1 MRIRVIRVKKI
12 RVINSYNKMA
22 LSYKNIEPLIISGKN
37 VFSKWLG
44 YFGLGIGV
52 LLLLV
57 SMQMFINI
65 QQLLR
70 ENTPRKNGY
79 DFISISKTIT
89 NENMGKDNSF
99 IDADLNEL
107 KQQPQIESVSPL
119 IANQFRVRAT
129 AGDIIPFSTD
139 LFLES
144 LDTDF
149 IDTVPSSFTWQPG
162 QLMVP
167 IIFSSDFLEMYNVF
181 APAQG
186 LPQLSAKTIS
196 SVTIILVCSG
206 PGGIQNFRGN
216 IIALSDRIN
225 SILVPKTFMTWS
237 NMQFSGDTSVHASR
251 VYIKTKDANDPQLIS
266 YLDSQNYH
274 LNKDKIKFS
283 RIKSILQN
291 IVSALGVFGIL
302 VIVLALILFSFY
314 LQLMIAKSKNNLQL
328 LLTLGYS
335 PKWLATSVA
344 KTWLP
349 VYLFIIVAAL
359 AITQILH
366 LLFLQLSFADQANLS
381 WALHWSV
388 WLTAILLLALTVFIN
403 SRLVKKELNR
413 IV

>member
-1 MRIRVIRVKKI
+1 MP
-12 RVINSYNKMA
+12 
-22 LSYKNIEPLIISGKN
+22 LSYKNIEPFIISGKN

-57 SMQMFINI
+57 SMQMFVNI
-65 QQLLR
+65 QQLLS
-70 ENTPRKNGY
+70 ENAPRKSGGY

-99 IDADLNEL
+99 TNQDLL
-107 KQQPQIESVSPL
+107 KLKEQSTIAGVAPL
-119 IANQFRVRAT
+119 ISNKFRVRAT

-144 LDTDF
+144 IDDNF
-149 IDTVPSSFTWQPG
+149 IDTVPPSFTWQPG
-162 QLMVP
+162 QIVVP

-196 SVTIILVCSG
+196 SVNIILECSG
-206 PGGIQNFRGN
+206 PYGTQNFKGN
-216 IIALSDRIN
+216 IVALSDRIN
-225 SILVPKTFMTWS
+225 SLLVPQTFMNWS
-237 NMQFSGDTSVHASR
+237 NFHFMGDTSVHASR
-251 VYIKTKDANDPQLIS
+251 VYIKTKDANDPKLIN
-266 YLDSQNYH
+266 YLDQQDYH
-274 LNKDKIKFS
+274 LNKDKVKFS

-302 VIVLALILFSFY
+302 VIVLALMLFSFY
-314 LQLMIAKSKNNLQL
+314 LQLMIAKSKDNLRL

-335 PKWLATSVA
+335 PKWLAKSVA

-349 VYLFIIVAAL
+349 VYLSIIIAAVIL
-359 AITQILH
+359 TEILH
-366 LLFLQLSFADQANLS
+366 LLFLQLSFVSHANLP
-381 WALHWSV
+381 WLLHWSV
-388 WLTAILLLALTVFIN
+388 WLTAIVLFVLTIFIN
-403 SRLVKKELNR
+403 LRLVKKELEN
-413 IV
+413 IL

>member
-1 MRIRVIRVKKI
+1 MP
-12 RVINSYNKMA
+12 

-37 VFSKWLG
+37 IFSKWLG

-57 SMQMFINI
+57 SMQMFVNI
-65 QQLLR
+65 QQLLK
-70 ENTPRKNGY
+70 ENNPRKSGGY

-89 NENMGKDNSF
+89 NENMGKDNTFSNS
-99 IDADLNEL
+99 DLLNLE
-107 KQQPQIESVSPL
+107 KQPTISGVAPL
-119 IANQFRVRAT
+119 ISNKFRVRAT

-144 LDTDF
+144 INDNF
-149 IDTVPSSFTWQPG
+149 IDTVPPNFTWQPG
-162 QLMVP
+162 QMVVP

-196 SVTIILVCSG
+196 SVNIILECSG
-206 PGGIQNFRGN
+206 TNGSQTFKGN
-216 IIALSDRIN
+216 IVALSDRIN
-225 SILVPKTFMTWS
+225 SLLVPKTFMNWS
-237 NMQFSGDTSVHASR
+237 NLHFMGDTTVHASR
-251 VYIKTKDANDPQLIS
+251 VYIKTKDANDPKLIS

-274 LNKDKIKFS
+274 LNKEKVKFG

-302 VIVLALILFSFY
+302 VIVLALMLFSFY
-314 LQLMIAKSKNNLQL
+314 LQLMIAKSKENLHL

-335 PKWLATSVA
+335 PKWLAKSVA

-349 VYLFIIVAAL
+349 VYFFIIITAL
-359 AITQILH
+359 ILTEILH
-366 LLFLQLSFADQANLS
+366 LLFLQLSFAKAADLS
-381 WALHWSV
+381 YLPNWSV
-388 WLTAILLLALTVFIN
+388 WLTALFLFALTIFIN
-403 SRLVKKELNR
+403 VKLVNKELKN
-413 IV
+413 IL